1 MTVKKLIEFKPG
13 DVVQLKSGG
22 PPMTVC
28 EKINDRFLNCSFF
41 TQNGEFKNGICFEAI
56 ALKKN
61 MKRLKT
67 EK

>member
-1 MTVKKLIEFKPG
+1 MTVKKLIE
-13 DVVQLKSGG
+13 
-22 PPMTVC
+22 PMTVC

-56 ALKKN
+56 TLKKN